1 MPWANATDRAILKH
15 RYVDSV
21 GPAFGI
27 ETYDAA
33 LVDGR
38 HRVVVALKLLNHLK
52 PDSVLFFHDFWAR
65 YKAYKRVLDFY
76 DVIGYARSLAVL
88 RPKNSTA
95 LPRDWQTAYATG

>member
-1 MPWANATDRAILKH
+1 MSHWDVFCDQIWGC
-15 RYVDSV
+15 RY
-21 GPAFGI
+21 
-27 ETYDAA
+27 
-33 LVDGR
+33 
-38 HRVVVALKLLNHLK
+38 RVVVALKLLNHLK

-95 LPRDWQTAYATG
+95 LPRDWPTAYATLMAQTK